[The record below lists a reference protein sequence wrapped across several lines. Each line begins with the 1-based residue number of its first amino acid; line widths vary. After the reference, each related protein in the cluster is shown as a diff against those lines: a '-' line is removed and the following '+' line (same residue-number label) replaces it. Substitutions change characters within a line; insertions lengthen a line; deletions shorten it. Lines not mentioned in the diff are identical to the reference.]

1 MSTKQRILNDVLS
14 CIGEKHLKLLRKWE
28 VIIAGGAITS
38 AFTYSKINDIDCYF
52 KSKECLVGFLNDVS
66 KESKLFKYEVVAFRH
81 FTDKATLVWDF
92 DTEQDV
98 QYVYQKYYKTT
109 QDIFDNFDFTI
120 NMGAIKLGKTP
131 EEDKVVLHQDFE
143 RHCLSRK
150 LVVNTKSQY
159 PLVSMFRAGKYKE
172 RGYSLDNKEM
182 LKMLLMVNNL
192 EINSWEQVKEHF
204 SGFYGSIIQTYD
216 ERDIVFSKD
225 AVLECV
231 NESFIGSEGDL
242 YINIG
247 GLDVDDYSTAPYDF
261 EELIKWLDNQTI
273 HRGVEIYTSLPT

>member
-1 MSTKQRILNDVLS
+1 MNTKQRILNTVLS
-14 CIGEKHLKLLRKWE
+14 KIGEEHLNLLRKWE

-66 KESKLFKYEVVAFRH
+66 KESNLFKDEVVAFKH
-81 FTDKATLVWDF
+81 FTDKATLVKDF
-92 DTEQDV
+92 DSEQDV

-159 PLVSMFRAGKYKE
+159 PLVSIFRAGKYKE
-172 RGYSLDNKEM
+172 RGYSLDNKEL

-192 EINSWEQVKEHF
+192 EMDNWSKVKEHF
-204 SGFYGSIIQTYD
+204 GGFYGSIIQSYED
-216 ERDIVFSKD
+216 NNKVFSKETLLD
-225 AVLECV
+225 CV
-231 NESFIGSEGDL
+231 EDSVVGSEGDL
-242 YINIG
+242 FITIG
-247 GLDVDDYSTAPYDF
+247 GKDINNYSNNPYDF
-261 EELIKWLDNQTI
+261 EALIKWLE
-273 HRGVEIYTSLPT
+273 G

>member
-1 MSTKQRILNDVLS
+1 MDTKQRILNTVLS
-14 CIGEKHLKLLRKWE
+14 NIGERHLKLLRKWE

-52 KSKECLVGFLNDVS
+52 KSKEHLIGLLNDVDKIS
-66 KESKLFKYEVVAFRH
+66 DPYFEVFTTCFKY
-81 FTDKATLVWDF
+81 FTNKATLVRDF
-92 DTEQDV
+92 DTGQDV
-98 QYVYQKYYKTT
+98 QYVYQKYYETT

-131 EEDKVVLHQDFE
+131 EEDLVVLHKDFE
-143 RHCLSRK
+143 KHCLSRK

-159 PLVSMFRAGKYKE
+159 PLVSMFRVGKYKE
-172 RGYSLDNKEM
+172 RGYSLDNKEL

-192 EINSWEQVKEHF
+192 EIGSWDQVKEHF

-216 ERDIVFSKD
+216 ERDVVFSKD
-225 AVLECV
+225 AALECV

-242 YINIG
+242 FISIG
-247 GLDVDDYSTAPYDF
+247 GLDVDDYSPEPLSF
-261 EELIKWLDNQTI
+261 EALIKWL
-273 HRGVEIYTSLPT
+273 EK